1 MGVVIP
7 QLNSQIRAGRTP
19 AAQTATQ
26 SDIPYRDIGLEDT
39 VVDAMKS
46 MGGAVLKAKESR
58 DTGMANATTNEFSRR
73 MNAWYM
79 KATESKDYKGY
90 DAENFM
96 PDMRKYARDTLEDL
110 KLNGFVRQDGSRVAA
125 LSEDI
130 FNNKFLPSA
139 DSMLV
144 RMDSNA
150 MEYAFRETAI
160 AEQNDYNN
168 NISRL
173 LKTLAT
179 AEDPIT
185 QDSVS
190 GELSSLS
197 SAFYGGR
204 LSEEALGST
213 VVKYMNTG
221 LTTRAA
227 NIVIQDPAK
236 AMNEFN
242 SNPNYTK
249 YGVSLVKN
257 RQDAVEA
264 MAIIAGTNEAMESL
278 GLQTVPQNWTD
289 QPLPAT
295 SELRN
300 AYPFS
305 AAGLMTTDEYLKYS
319 IKKAETAVAKKA
331 TISDEVRKQR
341 NSKVTEI
348 YSDFG
353 KAETQEDVNKLVE
366 REAVHTDKY
375 GAHILSG
382 ITMITDNANIAQS
395 NSDFVDRYTTRDGDF
410 DETVARQEAD
420 ILAAAKGIAFD
431 SVESRRKFE
440 DGYIIGLS
448 NEYAAR
454 KEAAEIEAAGA
465 ENSAKALSDFYEKL
479 NSSSAMTTP
488 QEIAAIGMNARD
500 SAAALD
506 ALITKARTKDAAETI
521 ARNEGGTFDVYNL
534 AAEQWVKFDNPS
546 KYGEDGK
553 VSDPENRQK
562 FVSRFVE
569 LYIRKHSSDK
579 PNAQELEQLSIEAYN
594 TYKKEPMYD
603 EVSKFTLKLRNKAAE
618 SYQKLDVATFEE
630 KDRLRDFLETGHE
643 SYSSKRLQARS
654 EIVGKT
660 DNIISALDP
669 NLALAIAE
677 GAPEYYAYYLGFES
691 DREEELWDSL
701 VEIYNK
707 ADYNS
712 KETLVDFIVSGNNS
726 ALLRVLKAKGMI

>member
-26 SDIPYRDIGLEDT
+26 SDIPYRDVGLEDT

-46 MGGAVLKAKESR
+46 MGGAVLRAKESR

-242 SNPNYTK
+242 SNPNYAK

-289 QPLPAT
+289 QPLPAN

-300 AYPFS
+300 AYPYS

-375 GAHILSG
+375 GAHILNG
-382 ITMITDNANIAQS
+382 ISMITDNANIAQS
-395 NSDFVDRYTTRDGDF
+395 NSDFVDRYTARNGDF
-410 DETVARQEAD
+410 AEPVARQEAD
-420 ILAAAKGIAFD
+420 ILAAARGITFD
-431 SVESRRKFE
+431 SVEARRKFE
-440 DGYIIGLS
+440 DGYIIGIA

-546 KYGEDGK
+546 KYGEEGK
-553 VSDPENRQK
+553 ISDPENRQK

-569 LYIRKHSSDK
+569 LYIRKHSNEK

-603 EVSKFTLKLRNKAAE
+603 ELSKFTLKLRNKVAE

-643 SYSSKRLQARS
+643 PYNSKRLQARS
-654 EIVGKT
+654 EVVGKT
-660 DNIISALDP
+660 DNILSALDP

-677 GAPEYYAYYLGFES
+677 GAPEYYAYNLSFES
-691 DREEELWDSL
+691 EREEELWDSL
-701 VEIYNK
+701 VEIYNE

>member
-1 MGVVIP
+1 
-7 QLNSQIRAGRTP
+7 
-19 AAQTATQ
+19 
-26 SDIPYRDIGLEDT
+26 
-39 VVDAMKS
+39 
-46 MGGAVLKAKESR
+46 
-58 DTGMANATTNEFSRR
+58 
-73 MNAWYM
+73 
-79 KATESKDYKGY
+79 
-90 DAENFM
+90 
-96 PDMRKYARDTLEDL
+96 
-110 KLNGFVRQDGSRVAA
+110 
-125 LSEDI
+125 
-130 FNNKFLPSA
+130 
-139 DSMLV
+139 
-144 RMDSNA
+144 
-150 MEYAFRETAI
+150 
-160 AEQNDYNN
+160 
-168 NISRL
+168 
-173 LKTLAT
+173 
-179 AEDPIT
+179 
-185 QDSVS
+185 
-190 GELSSLS
+190 
-197 SAFYGGR
+197 
-204 LSEEALGST
+204 
-213 VVKYMNTG
+213 
-221 LTTRAA
+221 
-227 NIVIQDPAK
+227 
-236 AMNEFN
+236 
-242 SNPNYTK
+242 
-249 YGVSLVKN
+249 
-257 RQDAVEA
+257 
-264 MAIIAGTNEAMESL
+264 
-278 GLQTVPQNWTD
+278 
-289 QPLPAT
+289 
-295 SELRN
+295 
-300 AYPFS
+300 
-305 AAGLMTTDEYLKYS
+305 
-319 IKKAETAVAKKA
+319 
-331 TISDEVRKQR
+331 
-341 NSKVTEI
+341 
-348 YSDFG
+348 
-353 KAETQEDVNKLVE
+353 
-366 REAVHTDKY
+366 
-375 GAHILSG
+375 
-382 ITMITDNANIAQS
+382 
-395 NSDFVDRYTTRDGDF
+395 
-410 DETVARQEAD
+410 
-420 ILAAAKGIAFD
+420 
-431 SVESRRKFE
+431 
-440 DGYIIGLS
+440 
-448 NEYAAR
+448 
-454 KEAAEIEAAGA
+454 
-465 ENSAKALSDFYEKL
+465 
-479 NSSSAMTTP
+479 MTTP